1 MRDRPFRGTASSV
14 SVAAG
19 SLPYPHIARDPAI
32 SGGQPVVAGT
42 RIPVATLVRAHQ
54 CGMEFDEILVQY
66 AGLTPAQL
74 HAAFLY
80 YLDHKE
86 EVEGFLKEAESAP
99 SGAEVL
105 RR

>member
-1 MRDRPFRGTASSV
+1 M

-19 SLPYPHIARDPAI
+19 TLPYPHIARDSAI
-32 SGGQPVVAGT
+32 SAGQPVVVGT
-42 RIPVATLVRAHQ
+42 RIPVATLVRAHK

-66 AGLTPAQL
+66 PGLTAAEL

-80 YLDHKE
+80 YLDHKDEIE
-86 EVEGFLKEAESAP
+86 ELLAIAQSP
-99 SGAEVL
+99 PPGAEVL

>member
-1 MRDRPFRGTASSV
+1 V

-19 SLPYPHIARDPAI
+19 TLPYPHIARDPAI
-32 SGGQPVVAGT
+32 SGGQAVVAGT
-42 RIPVATLVRAHQ
+42 RVPVGTLVRAHQ

-66 AGLTPAQL
+66 PGLSPAQL

-80 YLDHKE
+80 YLDHKD
-86 EVEGFLKEAESAP
+86 EVEAVLREAESAP
-99 SGAEVL
+99 PGAEVL